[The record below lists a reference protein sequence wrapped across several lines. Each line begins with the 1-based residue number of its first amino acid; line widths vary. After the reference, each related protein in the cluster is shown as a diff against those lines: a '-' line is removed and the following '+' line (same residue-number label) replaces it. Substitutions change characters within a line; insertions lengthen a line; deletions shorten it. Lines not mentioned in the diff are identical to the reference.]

1 MYWCMKTKLFNVLM
15 LQNWLNVS
23 FLILMLQHL
32 NSVVT
37 LCLMLQILPNPSFLI
52 DPIYS
57 FDDNNITHSS
67 TTIQTIQIRINKFTN
82 SPFSFYFIPKYQL
95 SLFHNYQKFQTL
107 VLLEFPQLSYIPI
120 THPHMASWTL
130 NLQPNLAHL

>member
-1 MYWCMKTKLFNVLM
+1 MHEDKAIQC
-15 LQNWLNVS
+15 LNATEFTQCFISNPKDS
-23 FLILMLQHL
+23 FLILMLHHL

-52 DPIYS
+52 DPIYT

-95 SLFHNYQKFQTL
+95 SLFHNYQKSQTL
-107 VLLEFPQLSYIPI
+107 VLLEFPQLFYIPI
-120 THPHMASWTL
+120 THPHMAS
-130 NLQPNLAHL
+130 